1 MKNPKRSKHMITYA
15 IVYVGVALILLII
28 AFVRGENLAL
38 EGIKLAGL
46 TLWNNL
52 AILLAGFIIAGLM
65 QVLLPKEL
73 IVKWLSNAAGVKAV
87 LIGCL
92 AGGIIPGSPYVV
104 FPIVAGFY
112 KAGAG
117 LGAMVGFVTAWSLWS
132 ISRLPVEIA
141 LINPKIA
148 LIRYGI
154 TFLVP
159 PCCWID
165 RPCTAK
171 DPGLV
176 FCNQI
181 ITING
186 DCSHHP
192 I

>member
-1 MKNPKRSKHMITYA
+1 MTTAAYIL
-15 IVYVGVALILLII
+15 VVVALILLTI
-28 AFVRGENLAL
+28 ALIRGREFAI
-38 EGIKLAGL
+38 EGLKLAGS

-65 QVLLPKEL
+65 QVLFPKEL
-73 IVKWLSNAAGVKAV
+73 IADWLGNASGVKAV

-92 AGGIIPGSPYVV
+92 AGGIIPGSPYAV

-141 LINPKIA
+141 LINPKAA
-148 LIRYGI
+148 LIRYVI

-159 PCCWID
+159 P
-165 RPCTAK
+165 AA
-171 DPGLV
+171 GLIAHTV
-176 FCNQI
+176 MMKF
-181 ITING
+181 
-186 DCSHHP
+186 SY
-192 I
+192 